1 MKYRELRV
9 LLTKRFELPKERI
22 VHTTI
27 RSFTLAEKT
36 VFYFLV
42 GVFILSGLT
51 LLSRVNSSFM
61 VTIPV
66 RGGTLIEGVVGT
78 PRFINPVLAISDADK
93 NLSVLVYSGLVRH
106 SSDGNNE
113 VINDLADN
121 LSISKDQLTYTAHIR
136 PDAIFQDGARVTAD
150 DVIFTIQKIQ
160 NGSLK
165 SPLFGDWN
173 GVLVEKIDEETVSF
187 SLKRPYAP
195 FISNLTI
202 GILPKHIWKNVT
214 DDEFSFSQFNILPM
228 GSGPYKI
235 KLVERNSGGIPNY
248 YNLETFTGVVGDV
261 PFIDNLIFKFY
272 SNQTDLLNAYSAGDI
287 ESMAGISALEASNL
301 KKAGANIVSSPL
313 LRIFGVFFNQGRS
326 KPLLDKAVRQALDL
340 SAPKEQIVA
349 NILHGYGTPIDG
361 PFPAG
366 LFSWSDDRSLDTN
379 YEERF
384 KSAEEI
390 LKKGGWV
397 KNEKTGVLEKKSKSG
412 TLVLSFSISTGN
424 TPELKAA
431 GDLLK
436 EAWGKLGAKVD
447 VLVFE
452 TSDLN
457 QNVIRPRKFDAL
469 LFGEVI
475 NRNADVYPFW
485 YSKER
490 NDPGLNIALYA
501 NSAVDKLLD
510 HVRSTK
516 DVESLEK
523 DARAFDKEIRNDIP
537 AVFLYTPGFIY
548 VVPEKV
554 ENINLGKLSSTQDRF
569 QDIRNW
575 YIETHKVWQLFTK

>member
-1 MKYRELRV
+1 MTYRELRV
-9 LLTKRFELPKERI
+9 LLTKRFDLPKERI
-22 VHTTI
+22 IHTAI

-51 LLSRVNSSFM
+51 LLSKVNSSFM

-66 RGGTLIEGVVGT
+66 RGGTLTEGVVGT

-106 SSDGNNE
+106 SPNE
-113 VINDLADN
+113 NAGVMKDLAN
-121 LSISKDQLTYTAHIR
+121 NISISKDQLTYTAHIR
-136 PDAIFQDGARVTAD
+136 PDALFQDGVRVTAD
-150 DVIFTIQKIQ
+150 DVLFTIQKIQ
-160 NGSLK
+160 NGALK
-165 SPLFGDWN
+165 SPLFGDWS
-173 GVLVEKIDEETVSF
+173 GVVVEKMDEETVSF
-187 SLKRPYAP
+187 NLKKPYAP
-195 FISNLTI
+195 FISNLTV

-214 DDEFSFSQFNILPM
+214 DDEFSFSQFNILPI

-235 KLVERNSGGIPNY
+235 KTVERNSGGIPNY
-248 YNLETFTGVVGDV
+248 YNLETFTGVVGTI
-261 PFIDNLIFKFY
+261 PFIENLIFKFY

-313 LRIFGVFFNQGRS
+313 SRIFGVFFNQGRS
-326 KPLLDKAVRQALDL
+326 KVLMDKVVRQALDL
-340 SAPKEQIVA
+340 SAPKEEITA
-349 NILHGYGTPIDG
+349 TILHGYGTPIDG

-366 LFSWSDDRSLDTN
+366 LFSWSDDRSLDTD
-379 YEERF
+379 YADRLA
-384 KSAEEI
+384 SAQDI
-390 LKKGGWV
+390 LKKAGWI
-397 KNEKTGVLEKKSKSG
+397 KNDKTGVLEKKSKSG

-424 TPELKAA
+424 TPELKAV

-475 NRNADVYPFW
+475 NRNADVYSFW

-501 NSAVDKLLD
+501 NSTVDKLLD
-510 HVRSTK
+510 HVRSVK
-516 DVESLEK
+516 DMDSLEK
-523 DARAFDKEIRNDIP
+523 DARAFDKEIKNDIP
-537 AVFLYTPGFIY
+537 AVFLYTPDFIY
-548 VVPEKV
+548 VVPKKV
-554 ENINLGKLSSTQDRF
+554 ENINLGKLSTTQDRF
-569 QDIRNW
+569 QDIRHW
-575 YIETHKVWQLFTK
+575 YIETNQVWQLFTK

>member
-1 MKYRELRV
+1 MTYRELRV
-9 LLTKRFELPKERI
+9 LLTKHFDLPKERI
-22 VHTTI
+22 VRMTI

-51 LLSRVNSSFM
+51 LLSRVNSSFL
-61 VTIPV
+61 VTVPV
-66 RGGTLIEGVVGT
+66 HGGTLIEGVVGT

-93 NLSVLVYSGLVRH
+93 NLSILIYSGLVRH
-106 SSDGNNE
+106 SPNGNSG
-113 VINDLADN
+113 VLNDLADN
-121 LSISKDQLTYTAHIR
+121 ISISKDQLTYTAHIR
-136 PDAIFQDGARVTAD
+136 REALFQDGVRVTAD
-150 DVIFTIQKIQ
+150 DVLFTIQKIQ
-160 NGSLK
+160 NGALK

-173 GVLVEKIDEETVSF
+173 GVSVEKVDEETISF
-187 SLKRPYAP
+187 NLKKPYTP

-214 DDEFSFSQFNILPM
+214 DDEFSFSQFNILPI

-235 KLVERNSGGIPNY
+235 KTVGRNSGGIPNY
-248 YNLETFTGVVGDV
+248 YDLETFTGVVGSV
-261 PFIDNLIFKFY
+261 PYVENLVFKFY

-301 KKAGANIVSSPL
+301 KKSGANIVSSPL
-313 LRIFGVFFNQGRS
+313 SRIFGVFFNQGQS

-340 SAPKEQIVA
+340 SAPKEEIITT
-349 NILHGYGTPIDG
+349 ILHGYGTPIDG

-366 LFSWSDDRSLDTN
+366 LFSWSDDRSMDKN
-379 YEERF
+379 YEERLA
-384 KSAEEI
+384 SARDI
-390 LKKGGWV
+390 LKKAGWI

-424 TPELKAA
+424 TPELKAV

-457 QNVIRPRKFDAL
+457 QNVIRPRKFEAL
-469 LFGEVI
+469 LFGEVVS
-475 NRNADVYPFW
+475 RNADVYPFW

-510 HVRSTK
+510 HARSVK

-537 AVFLYTPGFIY
+537 AVFLYTPDFIY
-548 VVPEKV
+548 VVPKKV
-554 ENINLGKLSSTQDRF
+554 ENINLRKLSTTQDRF
-569 QDIRNW
+569 QDIRHW
-575 YIETHKVWQLFTK
+575 YIETNQVWQLFTK